1 LEGDIRFDNFNSRI
15 STYELGYTLFIYLK
29 YEQINVEVD
38 RYYLSI
44 NFIYKGKHIY
54 NLMDISNIYKKFK
67 NKKTIHNEIQ
77 NLLKSKPKNVEE
89 FLTIKERIKELR
101 GKL

>member
-1 LEGDIRFDNFNSRI
+1 
-15 STYELGYTLFIYLK
+15 
-29 YEQINVEVD
+29 
-38 RYYLSI
+38 
-44 NFIYKGKHIY
+44 
-54 NLMDISNIYKKFK
+54 MDISNIYKKFK